1 MTRHG
6 GISKVTT
13 LNSRR
18 RLLAVVGGAAMATG
32 VVLAGPAAY
41 AAPLIQPRS
50 VVLASAAQAFAAAS
64 PTDAQLAGRTD
75 EDIVDVAVR
84 CTTLDGSV
92 YCLHLGWRDQ
102 APDRTELR
110 ASVTTQAAQTAKVA
124 ATGSVDAGQGDMPLA
139 TQIRRWAAAPRA
151 ERVAAEQAEMKEAL
165 AALGKVRL
173 MSLTEAGR
181 PVPDSFWTAY
191 PETAAWGKPLVAA
204 RAGTAARLA
213 ADTSTVGSTARAQKQ
228 INGYYCGPTSMVAFG
243 WNDPVVG
250 NRAGMNSQSHWASR
264 LGTTTQG
271 SAITTIASRINTDLT
286 WDNTAGKYVVVNIG
300 DKTDGWWQEKFI
312 DHIAY
317 LRAPIQLHPDYEP
330 DNNTWG
336 RDTGGHFNV
345 GRGYYYNGA
354 TKTIYLYEPAFGSAV
369 PAATSQPLAMVI
381 KANRAHPMKNIAY

>member
-1 MTRHG
+1 
-6 GISKVTT
+6 VTT
-13 LNSRR
+13 LNSKR
-18 RLLAVVGGAAMATG
+18 RLLAAVGGAAMATG
-32 VVLAGPAAY
+32 VVLGGPAAY
-41 AAPLIQPRS
+41 AAPLAQPRS
-50 VVLASAAQAFAAAS
+50 VVLASAAETFAAAS

-92 YCLHLGWRDQ
+92 YCLHLGWTD
-102 APDRTELR
+102 AEPDRAELR
-110 ASVTTQAAQTAKVA
+110 ASVTAQAVETAKA
-124 ATGSVDAGQGDMPLA
+124 AGTGSAEAGQGDMPLA

-173 MSLTEAGR
+173 MSLTEQGR
-181 PVPDSFWTAY
+181 SVPDPFWTAY

-204 RAGTAARLA
+204 RAGIKARLA
-213 ADTSTVGSTARAQKQ
+213 VDTAAVGDPARAQKQ

-243 WNDPVVG
+243 WNDPVHK
-250 NRAGMNSQSHWASR
+250 NRAGMNSQAHWAGR
-264 LGTTTQG
+264 LNTTTAG
-271 SAITTIASRINTDLT
+271 TAIVDIAYRINSDLT
-286 WDNTAGKYVVVNIG
+286 WDNLAGAYVVVNIG
-300 DKTDGWWQEKFI
+300 SKSDLWWQEKFI

-317 LRAPIQLHPDYEP
+317 LRSPIQLHPDYNP

-354 TKTIYLYEPAFGSAV
+354 TKSIYLYEPAFGSAV
-369 PAATSQPLAMVI
+369 PASTLQPLAMVI